1 MWCGCGYGC
10 GFEKR
15 CGFGKRCGYGAGAG
29 AGAVMVRVKFF
40 AHFGQWKKSQKT
52 FLKKLFFFFST
63 LRVFLFVKINKMSS
77 FY

>member
-40 AHFGQWKKSQKT
+40 AHFGQWI
-52 FLKKLFFFFST
+52 KLVLLTETMIFFGGGM
-63 LRVFLFVKINKMSS
+63 L
-77 FY
+77 